1 MGIKYY
7 KRYAELVEE
16 AQKIWRKHHR
26 SEFPYRVES
35 KYTFD
40 NMTPYVRKQVIEA
53 LKQAIRRWQ

>member
-40 NMTPYVRKQVIEA
+40 SMSPYIRKQVIEA
-53 LKQAIRRWQ
+53 LKQAIRSWQ